1 MARGNTLEAN
11 PSIRGSMTS
20 GISVTANR
28 YVFGRLRNLPPAC
41 RALRLASSVRGKLLR
56 DAPHLALGG
65 ADRTGF
71 LSAQRASEP
80 AARLVALAHFSFR
93 FQSC

>member
-28 YVFGRLRNLPPAC
+28 YVFGRLRNLPPAR
-41 RALRLASSVRGKLLR
+41 RALRLASSVLLR